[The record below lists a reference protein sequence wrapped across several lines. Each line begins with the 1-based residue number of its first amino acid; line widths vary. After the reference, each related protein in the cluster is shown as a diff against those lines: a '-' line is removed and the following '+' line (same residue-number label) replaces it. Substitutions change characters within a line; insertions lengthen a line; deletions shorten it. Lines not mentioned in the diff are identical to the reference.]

1 VEPRH
6 QPLEMAA
13 LELVEAVPKHP
24 DGIPDGIRLL
34 LVLQLQK
41 EALQWINKEERK
53 SGYLFL
59 NARGGQLTPRG
70 ISLRLKEYAAKY
82 GIDPSL
88 IHPHAFRHL
97 FARNFLKKENDIALL
112 ADLLGHSS
120 IETTRIYLQQSSKE
134 QSRMVDAIVDW

>member
-1 VEPRH
+1 MRR
-6 QPLEMAA
+6 LYF
-13 LELVEAVPKHP
+13 P
-24 DGIPDGIRLL
+24 DK
-34 LVLQLQK
+34 LQK
-41 EALQWINKEERK
+41 EAIQWIEKEERR

-88 IHPHAFRHL
+88 VHPHAFRHL

-120 IETTRIYLQQSSKE
+120 IETTRIYLQRSSLE
-134 QSRMVDAIVDW
+134 QGRMVDKIVDW